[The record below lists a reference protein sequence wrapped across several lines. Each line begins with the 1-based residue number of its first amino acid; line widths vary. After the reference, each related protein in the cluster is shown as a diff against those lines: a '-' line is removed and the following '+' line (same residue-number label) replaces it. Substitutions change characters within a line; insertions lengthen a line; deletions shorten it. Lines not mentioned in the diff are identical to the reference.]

1 MKRIL
6 ALIPLVL
13 VFILT
18 LALGSQNGQLVQ
30 FNYLIAQGEFALASL
45 LAIFFSAGFLLG
57 WLVFGLLFLRLKMQ
71 NRTLNRTMRRQS
83 RELELARSASKE

>member
-13 VFILT
+13 VFVLT

-30 FNYLIAQGEFALASL
+30 FNYLIAQGEFS
-45 LAIFFSAGFLLG
+45 LAILLGFFFAGGFLLG

-83 RELELARSASKE
+83 RELELARSPGKE

>member
-13 VFILT
+13 VFVLT

-30 FNYLIAQGEFALASL
+30 FNYLIAQGEFSLAML
-45 LAIFFSAGFLLG
+45 LGFFFAGGFLLG

-83 RELELARSASKE
+83 RELELARSLGKE

>member
-1 MKRIL
+1 MKRVL

-13 VFILT
+13 VFVLT

-30 FNYLIAQGEFALASL
+30 FNYLIAQGEFSLAML
-45 LAIFFSAGFLLG
+45 LGFFFAGGFLLG

-83 RELELARSASKE
+83 RELELARSPGKE

>member
-13 VFILT
+13 VFVLT
-18 LALGSQNGQLVQ
+18 LAIGSQNGQLVQ
-30 FNYLIAQGEFALASL
+30 FNYLIAQGEFSL
-45 LAIFFSAGFLLG
+45 SMLLGFFFAGGFQLG
-57 WLVFGLLFLRLKMQ
+57 WLVFGLLFLRLKLQ

-83 RELELARSASKE
+83 RELELARSTTKE

>member
-13 VFILT
+13 VFVLT

-30 FNYLIAQGEFALASL
+30 FNYLIAQGEFSLAML
-45 LAIFFSAGFLLG
+45 LGFFFAGGFLLG

-83 RELELARSASKE
+83 RELELAWSPGKE

>member
-13 VFILT
+13 VFVLT

-30 FNYLIAQGEFALASL
+30 FNYLIAQGEFSLAML
-45 LAIFFSAGFLLG
+45 LGFFFAGGFLLG

-83 RELELARSASKE
+83 RELELARSQGKE

>member
-13 VFILT
+13 VFVLT
-18 LALGSQNGQLVQ
+18 LAIGSQNGQLVQ
-30 FNYLIAQGEFALASL
+30 FNYLIAQGELSLSMLLGFFFAG
-45 LAIFFSAGFLLG
+45 GFLLG
-57 WLVFGLLFLRLKMQ
+57 WLVFGLLFLRLKLQ

-83 RELELARSASKE
+83 RELELARSTAKE

>member
-6 ALIPLVL
+6 GIILLVL

-18 LALGSQNGQLVQ
+18 LAVGSQNGQLVQ
-30 FNYLIAQGEFALASL
+30 FNYLIAQGEFSLSML
-45 LAIFFSAGFLLG
+45 LALFFSGGFLLG
-57 WLVFGLLFLRLKMQ
+57 WLLFGLLFLRLKMQ

-83 RELELARSASKE
+83 RELELARSTVKE

>member
-18 LALGSQNGQLVQ
+18 LAVGSQNGQLVQ
-30 FNYLIAQGEFALASL
+30 FNYLIAQGEFL
-45 LAIFFSAGFLLG
+45 LSMLLGFFFGGGFLLG

-83 RELELARSASKE
+83 RELELARSAAKE